1 MTNLRMR
8 LASTLAMMMGA
19 LGSPGQS
26 FVDRPDPRGPAP
38 KAVTGWQFWPRT
50 QRRSKLD
57 IDRDPYE
64 PTYNMGRN
72 AEKRAR
78 RALERSI
85 RADLVAAAGGRYRV
99 PKHRFSLVR

>member
-26 FVDRPDPRGPAP
+26 FVDRP
-38 KAVTGWQFWPRT
+38 
-50 QRRSKLD
+50 
-57 IDRDPYE
+57 DPYE